1 MPLVISMLARKG
13 GVGKTSTALNLAG
26 AALDDGTKTV
36 VLIDMDSQA
45 SLSKA
50 LLGAQTVEQLRP
62 DQTVQAVADR
72 SRSAGDVVRETSIKG
87 LLVVPSFP
95 DLRIQPDGALHLSGI
110 GDEDTLVIL
119 DTPPDIRDSAARC
132 SLMAAHAVISPLVP
146 EAWAMQSVPG
156 VQQMLM
162 GSGIVSNQNLM
173 FCGWLLNMVQRCA
186 MHTVCIDTMQ
196 RLHGASVFDTM
207 IPQAVIYK
215 EAAGAGLPVTHHAP
229 KSEGAK
235 TCRAVYAEMCGRIQ
249 KTLERG
255 AA

>member
-1 MPLVISMLARKG
+1 MALIVSMLARKG

-26 AALDDGTKTV
+26 AAIDDGTKTV

-50 LLGAQTVEQLRP
+50 LLGAQVVEQLRP

-72 SRSAGDVVRETSIKG
+72 TRTAGDVVRETSIKG

-110 GDEDTLVIL
+110 GDEDALVII

-132 SLMAAHAVISPLVP
+132 ALMAAHAVISPLVP

-215 EAAGAGLPVTHHAP
+215 EAAGAGLPVTHHSP
-229 KSEGAK
+229 KSAGAK
-235 TCRAVYAEMCGRIQ
+235 TCRAVYAEMCERIQ
-249 KTLERG
+249 RSLERG